1 MNEAQI
7 FTPLPGPQHHLRQAA
22 HPICPAGV
30 WPPPARSAIA
40 GKRTEWRSEV
50 NSNCRYR
57 FLKLS
62 YDSIML
68 GLAIET
74 GCEALLPRTAFSGAL

>member
-1 MNEAQI
+1 VPVK
-7 FTPLPGPQHHLRQAA
+7 TGTSPLHAGYF
-22 HPICPAGV
+22 GV
-30 WPPPARSAIA
+30 WSESAPEIET
-40 GKRTEWRSEV
+40 RWRSEV

-74 GCEALLPRTAFSGAL
+74 GCEALLPRTAVPRVSGARLSK